1 MLLMAVRNTE
11 RNLTMTTQD
20 KLDTFNDSDV
30 DLIMR
35 NLKCSIDCIE
45 DSTTDEEFNHNL
57 EDAIREAS
65 DLVKELK
72 KVQKDVKS

>member
-1 MLLMAVRNTE
+1 MAVRNTE

-20 KLDTFNDSDV
+20 KLDTFNDSFV
-30 DLIMR
+30 DLIMT
-35 NLKCSIDCIE
+35 NLRCSIDCME
-45 DSTTDEEFNHNL
+45 ESTTDEEFNHNL

>member
-1 MLLMAVRNTE
+1 MAVRNTE

-20 KLDTFNDSDV
+20 KLDTFNDSFV
-30 DLIMR
+30 DIIMTSLR
-35 NLKCSIDCIE
+35 CSIDCME
-45 DSTTDEEFNHNL
+45 ESTTDEEFNHNL

>member
-1 MLLMAVRNTE
+1 M
-11 RNLTMTTQD
+11 TMTQD

-30 DLIMR
+30 DIIMR

>member
-1 MLLMAVRNTE
+1 MAVRSIGE
-11 RNLTMTTQD
+11 SLMTMTQD

-30 DLIMR
+30 DIIMR